1 MEGLD
6 YNSLDNEQK
15 EFVHTYKKIHD
26 RLKNLQESMDS
37 IQSETKE
44 LINELT
50 ELRKKETKLFNNG

>member
-6 YNSLDNEQK
+6 YNTLSNEQK
-15 EFVHTYKKIHD
+15 EFVHLYKKIHD
-26 RLKNLQESMDS
+26 RLKVLQESMDS

-50 ELRKKETKLFNNG
+50 ELRKKETKIFNNG